1 MTHSRQ
7 FGKTRVVYIKI
18 KGGNKMRKNLVM
30 VALVLVLMAS
40 PVFANQQCNEP
51 AKITVTSLQAQ
62 TQGQQQGQ
70 LQGQVQGINAPMN
83 NNTGVSVVTDRPLL
97 TTPNITPIELPI
109 LLNGRIGD
117 YTTLPK
123 FANPALIPLD
133 YKKDVVVKVLAIY
146 SGSFLSR
153 IRLEDLEK
161 TLIDKAQ
168 GLKGNIR
175 YVVQFKD
182 SVTTGGIGGGL
193 SGGSSE
199 QYANGGSTGAL
210 AVLPGYH
217 TSTANPQFIIKFYQI
232 Q

>member
-1 MTHSRQ
+1 MKRIIT
-7 FGKTRVVYIKI
+7 IA
-18 KGGNKMRKNLVM
+18 
-30 VALVLVLMAS
+30 VALVFLAS
-40 PVFANQQCNEP
+40 PVFATQQCNEP
-51 AKITVTSLQAQ
+51 AKVTVTNLNAQA
-62 TQGQQQGQ
+62 QGQ

-97 TTPNITPIELPI
+97 TPPSITPIELPI

-117 YTTLPK
+117 YTTLPR

-133 YKKDVVVKVLAIY
+133 YKKDIVIKVLAVY

-168 GLKGNIR
+168 GLSGNIR
-175 YVVQFKD
+175 YIVQFKD
-182 SVTTGGIGGGL
+182 SATTGGIGGGV
-193 SGGSSE
+193 SGGVAE
-199 QYANGGSTGAL
+199 QYANGGSAGGL

-217 TSTANPQFIIKFYQI
+217 TSTANPQFIIKFYLVQ
-232 Q
+232 